1 MLHKG
6 TTFHES
12 FAGCLDPINGESD
25 FTGLKCILGTTI
37 FKNSYS
43 DSNGQLQLRNTAL
56 ANCQSILYFI
66 RSNN

>member
-1 MLHKG
+1 MLRKG

-12 FAGCLDPINGESD
+12 FAGCLDTINGESD

-43 DSNGQLQLRNTAL
+43 DSDGQLQLRNIVL
-56 ANCQSILYFI
+56 ANCQGIVYSI
-66 RSNN
+66 